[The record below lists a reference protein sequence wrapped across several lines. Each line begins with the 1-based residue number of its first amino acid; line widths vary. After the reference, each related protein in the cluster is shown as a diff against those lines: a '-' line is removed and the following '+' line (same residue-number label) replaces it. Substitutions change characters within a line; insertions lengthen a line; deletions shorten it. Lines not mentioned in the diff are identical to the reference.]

1 MSPAS
6 PPPHETAS
14 DSSAPAAGPR
24 WHRRKQARPSEI
36 IDAALIEFVE
46 HGFSGSRLE
55 DIARRAGCTKGTIFL
70 YFESK
75 QELFKAM
82 VRRTMLPVIETGE
95 SMLEQHE
102 GAAREL
108 LVKLLR
114 QRFDYMTNSAAC
126 ALPKLMLSEAANFP
140 ELARFYHEEIITRS
154 HAIIERTLR
163 LGVERGEFRE
173 IDTSN
178 VARAAVAP
186 LLLVA
191 AWKFSFMKHAK
202 VDLDAESFF
211 ETGLDLLLRGIHRDT
226 AQEPPE
232 HA

>member
-1 MSPAS
+1 MHPESISPV
-6 PPPHETAS
+6 P
-14 DSSAPAAGPR
+14 APSGPR

-46 HGFSGSRLE
+46 HGFAGSRLE

-70 YFESK
+70 YFDSK

-82 VRRTMLPVIETGE
+82 VRRTMLPVLETGE
-95 SMLEQHE
+95 SLIERHDGTAQ
-102 GAAREL
+102 EL
-108 LVKLLR
+108 LVSLLR
-114 QRFDYMTNSAAC
+114 QRFEYMTNTAAC

-140 ELARFYHEEIITRS
+140 ELARFYHDEIITRS
-154 HAIIERTLR
+154 HSIIERALKS
-163 LGVERGEFRE
+163 GVERGEFRE
-173 IDTSN
+173 MDTSN

-191 AWKFSFMKHAK
+191 AWKFSFMKHAQ
-202 VDLDAESFF
+202 VDLDPVAYF
-211 ETGLDLLLRGIHRDT
+211 ETALDVLLRGIRRDG
-226 AQEPPE
+226 AQEPQA

>member
-1 MSPAS
+1 MYSEPSTPA
-6 PPPHETAS
+6 P
-14 DSSAPAAGPR
+14 AGPR

-36 IDAALIEFVE
+36 LDAALTEFVE
-46 HGFSGSRLE
+46 HGFAGSRLE

-70 YFESK
+70 YFDSK

-95 SMLEQHE
+95 SLIERHDGTAQT
-102 GAAREL
+102 L
-108 LVKLLR
+108 LASLLR
-114 QRFDYMTNSAAC
+114 QRFEYMTNTAAC

-140 ELARFYHEEIITRS
+140 ELARFYHDEIITRS
-154 HAIIERTLR
+154 HAIIERALKS
-163 LGVERGEFRE
+163 GVERGEFRE
-173 IDTSN
+173 MDTSN

-191 AWKFSFMKHAK
+191 AWKFSFMKHAQ
-202 VDLDAESFF
+202 VDLDPVAYF
-211 ETGLDLLLRGIHRDT
+211 ETALDVLLRGIRRDG
-226 AQEPPE
+226 AQEPLP

>member
-1 MSPAS
+1 MHSENPDPAVTL
-6 PPPHETAS
+6 P
-14 DSSAPAAGPR
+14 AGPR
-24 WHRRKQARPSEI
+24 WQRRKQARPSEI
-36 IDAALIEFVE
+36 LDAALVEFVE

-70 YFESK
+70 YFDNK

-95 SMLEQHE
+95 SMLEQHD

-114 QRFDYMTNSAAC
+114 QRFDYMTNTAAC
-126 ALPKLMLSEAANFP
+126 ALPKLMLAEAANFP

-163 LGVERGEFRE
+163 LGVERGEFRP

-178 VARAAVAP
+178 VARVAVAP

-202 VDLDAESFF
+202 VDLDAEAFF
-211 ETGLDLLLRGIHRDT
+211 ESGLDLLLRGIHRDT
-226 AQEPPE
+226 TPE
-232 HA
+232 LPAHA